1 MSFTSGGS
9 EPPASSVP
17 PNPRTLRGSRT
28 LRLLN
33 LSQVHMPVLLSGQ
46 KENRLRY
53 ADGLQKL
60 VIVSVSYIP
69 ESVCTANNSLFPRRS
84 SKLCSSKDLKLFMVK
99 ISFRYDRI
107 LTHKE
112 RMFKYTCSILTEK
125 KFSSYLSM
133 LINTISSGNKTCFMR
148 ISSFS

>member
-53 ADGLQKL
+53 ADGLKKL
-60 VIVSVSYIP
+60 IILSVSLLYADIF
-69 ESVCTANNSLFPRRS
+69 LH
-84 SKLCSSKDLKLFMVK
+84 SK
-99 ISFRYDRI
+99 
-107 LTHKE
+107 
-112 RMFKYTCSILTEK
+112 
-125 KFSSYLSM
+125 
-133 LINTISSGNKTCFMR
+133 
-148 ISSFS
+148 